1 MALAWVHQTRLDAVP
16 RKVTRNNLAPKSW
29 GRREGGGRRTSL
41 GALPAYANHQRTGG
55 PKSPGISCA
64 VLLHAGNL
72 GKPHPR
78 AREAEHRQFPRRCGR
93 LESRNIDSADLRGR
107 PTCLQPVRKNVLEWL
122 RDRLTGYRFS

>member
-55 PKSPGISCA
+55 PKSPGESCA
-64 VLLHAGNL
+64 VLLHTRASLTLAHVRLSIAIGNFHDDVE
-72 GKPHPR
+72 GS
-78 AREAEHRQFPRRCGR
+78 
-93 LESRNIDSADLRGR
+93 SRNTDSADLRGR
-107 PTCLQPVRKNVLEWL
+107 PTCLQPVRKNVLECL
-122 RDRLTGYRFS
+122 RD